1 MTHKN
6 LIVCKSNNVIEAGYR
21 LSLNEQRVILA
32 CISKVNSMNELLET
46 DEFELSARDFASM
59 YNISQD
65 RAYNELKEVSKNLYH
80 RSLTIFNPYPNRPKV
95 EKIET
100 RWISSIA
107 YLPSDGKVILR
118 FSQDI
123 LPFLSELKGQFTRY
137 KLEHIGNMTS
147 IYAIR
152 LYELLAQWKSK
163 GKREVE
169 ISWLKK
175 QLQLDSSY
183 ERMNNL
189 KARVIQPAI
198 ADINEH
204 SNFYVTW
211 TQRKTGKKISHLIF
225 EFKEKQSPVHVKKT
239 MLKKEDVSVEDV
251 SVRVNNVDYFAE
263 MRMKFG
269 NALPINSIPDEIV
282 TILKNQG
289 RW

>member
-1 MTHKN
+1 MTYKN

-169 ISWLKK
+169 ISFLKK

-225 EFKEKQSPVHVKKT
+225 EFKEKQSPLHVKKT

>member
-1 MTHKN
+1 MKNKN

-32 CISKVNSMNELLET
+32 CISKVNSMNELLES
-46 DEFELSARDFASM
+46 DEFELSAQDFALM
-59 YNISQD
+59 YNISQN
-65 RAYNELKEVSKNLYH
+65 RAYGELKEVSKNLYH
-80 RSLTIFNPYPNRPKV
+80 RSLTIFNPDPNRPKI

-107 YLPSDGKVILR
+107 YLPDDGKVILR
-118 FSQDI
+118 FSKDI
-123 LPFLSELKGQFTRY
+123 LPFLGELKGQFTRY
-137 KLEHIGNMTS
+137 KLEHIGKMTS

-152 LYELLAQWKSK
+152 LYELLAQWKNI

-169 ISWLKK
+169 LNWLKQ

-189 KARVIQPAI
+189 KARVIEPAVK
-198 ADINEH
+198 DINTH

-211 TQRKTGKKISHLIF
+211 TQRKTGKKISHLVF
-225 EFKEKQSPVHVKKT
+225 EFKEKKNSLFVKPKN
-239 MLKKEDVSVEDV
+239 KVREDVANV
-251 SVRVNNVDYFAE
+251 STTNNIDYFAD
-263 MRMKFG
+263 MRKKFG
-269 NALPINSIPDEIV
+269 DLLPENAIPEDMIKY
-282 TILKNQG
+282 LKSQN